1 MVGLRRSGLG
11 IGLMLRRTAVLRRSL
26 NQHSGSR
33 TNAPTPLHGFDG
45 GVVHTPHEWRGIA
58 SGRPQS
64 RGGVQLP
71 IVGPKQKVL
80 FQFCQVFFE
89 GGRAALVGVVCVVGT
104 GIATDKIISM
114 LQVLRM

>member
-33 TNAPTPLHGFDG
+33 TDAPTPLHGFDG

-64 RGGVQLP
+64 RGCSSRSSRP
-71 IVGPKQKVL
+71 EANTSY
-80 FQFCQVFFE
+80 FQFSQVFFE

-104 GIATDKIISM
+104 GIASDKIISM
-114 LQVLRM
+114 LQVIRM

>member
-33 TNAPTPLHGFDG
+33 TDAPTPLHGFDG

-64 RGGVQLP
+64 RGAAHDRR
-71 IVGPKQKVL
+71 GPKQTRVISNLVK
-80 FQFCQVFFE
+80 FFSK
-89 GGRAALVGVVCVVGT
+89 AVGQLSSVSCVSSAPV
-104 GIATDKIISM
+104 
-114 LQVLRM
+114 

>member
-33 TNAPTPLHGFDG
+33 TDAPTPLHGFDG

-64 RGGVQLP
+64 RVQLTNRRP
-71 IVGPKQKVL
+71 EAKSL
-80 FQFCQVFFE
+80 FQFCQVFLK
-89 GGRAALVGVVCVVGT
+89 AVGQLSSVSCVSSSPVW
-104 GIATDKIISM
+104 
-114 LQVLRM
+114 V

>member
-1 MVGLRRSGLG
+1 VVGLRRSGLG
-11 IGLMLRRTAVLRRSL
+11 IGMMLRRTAVLRRSL

-64 RGGVQLP
+64 RVQLT
-71 IVGPKQKVL
+71 IVAARSKKFISNFVK
-80 FQFCQVFFE
+80 FFSK
-89 GGRAALVGVVCVVGT
+89 AVGQLSSESCVSSAPV
-104 GIATDKIISM
+104 
-114 LQVLRM
+114 

>member
-26 NQHSGSR
+26 NQHSRSR
-33 TNAPTPLHGFDG
+33 TDAPTPLHGFDG

-64 RGGVQLP
+64 RGGAAHDRRDGPMKKVYSNFVKFFSKAVGQLSS
-71 IVGPKQKVL
+71 VS
-80 FQFCQVFFE
+80 
-89 GGRAALVGVVCVVGT
+89 CVSSSPV
-104 GIATDKIISM
+104 
-114 LQVLRM
+114 

>member
-64 RGGVQLP
+64 RVQLT
-71 IVGPKQKVL
+71 IVGPRSKKF